1 MPFRNLLVFFSQPNQ
16 KHPFKKENYIYVY
29 ILTASKLSFNLQSLL
44 VQAMQDTN
52 LDVSVVGVSH
62 LKTGF

>member
-1 MPFRNLLVFFSQPNQ
+1 MPFRNLLVSFSQPNQ
-16 KHPFKKENYIYVY
+16 KHPLKKENYIYVY
-29 ILTASKLSFNLQSLL
+29 TLTASKLSFNLQSLL

>member
-16 KHPFKKENYIYVY
+16 KHPLKKEKYMYVY
-29 ILTASKLSFNLQSLL
+29 ILIAPKLSFNLQSLL
-44 VQAMQDTN
+44 VQGMQDTN
-52 LDVSVVGVSH
+52 LDVSVVVVSH